1 MHMKNTQTNSG
12 APDNT
17 QETLVTSAEML
28 VRLEKLLKGAI
39 DLGWGLFRKLD
50 RIEQL
55 IDIFARQKKRELTPG
70 ESDAASS

>member
-12 APDNT
+12 VPDTAQEAPAT
-17 QETLVTSAEML
+17 TAEML

-55 IDIFARQKKRELTPG
+55 IDIFARQKKRELTPE
-70 ESDAASS
+70 ESDKAAA